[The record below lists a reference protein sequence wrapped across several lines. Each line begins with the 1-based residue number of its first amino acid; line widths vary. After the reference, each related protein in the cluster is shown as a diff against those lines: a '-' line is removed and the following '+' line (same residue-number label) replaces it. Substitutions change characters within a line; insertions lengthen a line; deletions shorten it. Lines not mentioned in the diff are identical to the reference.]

1 MILNIPHWLI
11 LSSPCILVFLILSA
25 ISIFKYKDM
34 SSGGGDAGMIGAMM
48 CFAIPVVLTLMWTV
62 PYAFAILMYKLR

>member
-1 MILNIPHWLI
+1 
-11 LSSPCILVFLILSA
+11 
-25 ISIFKYKDM
+25 M